1 MIKNSIFLKITLL
14 FLFAL
19 VSFFAFS
26 FYFIRFQMD
35 IESKQVVAKYKQ
47 FTTVIN
53 HIVTSNG
60 DLNTV
65 EKFLKELGFEVT
77 KDEQIKEIL
86 LNYNP
91 LPPVF
96 GGLFAKTIQIKN
108 EIYILLETQD
118 KAVLYKDTYGTNYQ
132 TYYFITLV
140 GIFLLVFIFALLI
153 RRLLPLRKLRLQIRK
168 FANGDLN
175 VECKTKQSDEIGEL
189 ANEFDNAIK
198 KITALSE
205 SRFLFLRSIMHEL
218 KTPITKGRITAE
230 MVENTLHKER
240 LISVF
245 KRLQILIDG
254 LAKMEQITSKNL
266 NITKEEFLLEDLI
279 EHTKK
284 MLLIDKMEVDPIV
297 LNNPNDVIKAD
308 FELFAMAVK
317 NLLDNAIKY
326 STDKKVYIETKCFD
340 LIISNRGEAL
350 KEDFNQY
357 FKPYFRDQHK
367 NTQGGF
373 GLGIY
378 IIKNTLDTQGFNL
391 DYQHEN
397 GINYFIIRDCIVE
410 NFCVVPKKK
419 TSDQQEEKIETME

>member
-1 MIKNSIFLKITLL
+1 MIRNSIFLKITLL

-19 VSFFAFS
+19 ISFFAFS
-26 FYFIRFQMD
+26 FYFIKFQMD
-35 IESKQVVAKYKQ
+35 IESKQVLAKYKQ
-47 FTTVIN
+47 FTAMIN
-53 HIVTSNG
+53 QIVTNNG
-60 DLNTV
+60 NLKTV
-65 EKFLKELGFEVT
+65 EKFLQELGFEIT
-77 KDEQIKEIL
+77 EDEKIKETL

-96 GGLFAKTIQIKN
+96 DGFFAKTIQVKN

-118 KAVLYKDTYGTNYQ
+118 KTVLYKDTYSTHYQ
-132 TYYFITLV
+132 TYYFITFV

-153 RRLLPLRKLRLQIRK
+153 RRLLPLRKLRVQIKK

-189 ANEFDNAIK
+189 ANEFDSAIK

-230 MVENTLHKER
+230 MVENSLHKER

-266 NITKEEFLLEDLI
+266 NVTKEEFLLEDLI

-284 MLLIDKMEVDPIV
+284 MLLIDKMETNPIV
-297 LNNPNDVIKAD
+297 LNNPNDIIKAD

-326 STDKKVYIETKCFD
+326 STDKKVYIDTKCFD
-340 LIISNRGEAL
+340 LIISNKGEAL
-350 KEDFNQY
+350 KKDFSEY
-357 FKPYFRDQHK
+357 FKPYFKDQHK

-378 IIKNTLDTQGFNL
+378 IIKNTLDTQGFKL
-391 DYQHEN
+391 EYYHKN
-397 GINYFIIRDCIVE
+397 GVNYFVIRDCIVE
-410 NFCVVPKKK
+410 NFCAVPNKK
-419 TSDQQEEKIETME
+419 TLDQKGE